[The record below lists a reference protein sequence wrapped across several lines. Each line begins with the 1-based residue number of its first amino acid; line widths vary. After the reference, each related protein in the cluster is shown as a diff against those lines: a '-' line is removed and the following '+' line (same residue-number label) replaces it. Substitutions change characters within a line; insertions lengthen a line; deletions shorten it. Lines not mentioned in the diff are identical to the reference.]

1 MEKILVLTDFSD
13 IARKGLETAVR
24 IAKQLN
30 GAEIMLLNTELSTTG
45 GRFSASG
52 DIASQL
58 PAEEDRYMVELIR
71 RNQQRLQEQAA
82 GYATGGVEIRAFMEI
97 GEMQEVVDDFIKHHP
112 IDLIVMGTSGENTL
126 EEYFVGNH
134 TEQVI
139 RVSDVPVL
147 SVKVNDHVTDIRN
160 VVWATDMNKKAN
172 ASARLLKGLAS
183 RLRAKLHLL
192 HVAGGSSK
200 VAKSEAELQAYA
212 KEQGLDQNYSVA
224 VIDDKDVEN
233 GIKRYAAK
241 AGADMIAVITH
252 GRDGLGA
259 LLSHSV
265 AEDIIREASI
275 PVLTINMH
283 EVK

>member
-13 IARKGLETAVR
+13 IAKKGLETAVR
-24 IAKQLN
+24 IARQLG
-30 GAEIMLLNTELSTTG
+30 GAEILLLNTELSTSG

-71 RNQQRLQEQAA
+71 RNQQRLQEQGLA
-82 GYATGGVEIRAFMEI
+82 YATEGVEIRTFMEI
-97 GEMQEVVDDFIKHHP
+97 GEMQEVVDDFLKNHEV
-112 IDLIVMGTSGENTL
+112 DLIVMGTSGENTL
-126 EEYFVGNH
+126 EEYFLGNH

-139 RVSDVPVL
+139 RVADVPVL
-147 SVKVNDHVTDIRN
+147 SVKVNDHIADIRN
-160 VVWATDMNKKAN
+160 VVWATDMNKKAS
-172 ASARLLKGLAS
+172 ASARLLKSVAS
-183 RLRAKLHLL
+183 KLRAKLHLL
-192 HVAGGSSK
+192 HVTKSSK
-200 VAKSEAELQAYA
+200 VQKSASELEAYA
-212 KEQGLDQNYSVA
+212 REQGLEQNYSVA
-224 VIDDKDVEN
+224 VIDDNDVED

-241 AGADMIAVITH
+241 VGADMIAVITH
-252 GRDGLGA
+252 GRDGLSA

-265 AEDIIREASI
+265 AEDVIREASV